1 MAVDKNKVIAEA
13 TKLVQKGQLDKAI
26 KAYEKILTEDGKDVR
41 VLLKVGELQ
50 QKKGDNAAAA
60 AVFSRAAD
68 AYSDQGFFLKSVAV
82 YKQML
87 KLAPDDVRVNE
98 RLAGLYQQLGIL
110 SDAMGQLQLIASAA
124 EKAGDEPK
132 LLDVLRRMVD
142 LEPDNVGSAVKL
154 GELYAKQSQTKL
166 ALEHLRRAAEQ
177 LKRNNRADEYVKVAE
192 RVAFLAPEDVALTR
206 ELANIYLAKGDTK
219 RALGKLQ
226 LCFKSDPKDLETLT
240 LLAHAFKDLGQV
252 SKTVSV
258 YKELAHLCAEKGRAD
273 DARANWRRV
282 LELAPEDADA
292 IQGVERARQAPAA
305 AAPATAVR
313 APAAARIPAAGPP
326 PGAKQTPAPPRTASP
341 PVPAVAAPAR
351 AASAPVAAAAP
362 AKAAGPEAIPK
373 LLTETDVYLKYG
385 LHEKAL
391 EHLKKVFAIDP
402 EHLDAREKAMELR
415 ALRNDAAGAAEEA
428 VKAAR
433 SALAR
438 GLEDRA
444 RALVARL
451 RELSPGHPELAA
463 LGSAAHAAVEEEVL
477 EAEEDLVLE
486 VELPT
491 SEEADDIALTAAGTP
506 IEELIEEDPAE
517 VGSSELDSEPLVFD
531 EPSVIEEPLV
541 IDEPPVFAD
550 EPPVIDEPS
559 LVAERPEPRA
569 GPGPRS
575 IRAPPAAAQGAG
587 PTAAAARPPPPP
599 SNPPAPP
606 VVAPPPPPVTVAR
619 PGPGPGL
626 GLGPGP
632 GPGPGPA
639 PRSPA
644 QPRLAVAA
652 PPAAARD
659 AGPPAVAAPPPPS
672 RPPPPVVAA
681 PPPVVATTPGP
692 RPGPRPVVP
701 APPVTAAVA
710 QPPPPP
716 PPAEQEGEDEEDL
729 GDELEE
735 AEFLIQQ
742 GLFDEAGEAIR
753 NLLAFYPDHAKLRA
767 KLADLQRQAAPPT
780 TSDSTAPCV
789 NDVPE
794 EVAEPEVPA
803 PAPPGDDSFDIGREL
818 AEELDASPSSPA
830 ADEFQYSVEDVFSQF
845 KRGVAETVK
854 AEDSETH
861 YDLGIAYK
869 EMGLLDDA
877 LHEFEVAMSG
887 KSRKKEVDCL
897 TMMGLCHMEKSD
909 AAGAV
914 QVYQRALRSDYL
926 TPEAGRAVH
935 YEIAGAYV
943 KTGDTEAALYYLNKV
958 LKADAGYREVKS
970 MTAQLGGGPGRAPAG
985 VEAPRPPRDE
995 PEAGAPRNSPKKN
1008 IGYL

>member
-26 KAYEKILTEDGKDVR
+26 KAYEKILIEDGKDVR

-60 AVFSRAAD
+60 AAFSRAAD

-87 KLAPDDVRVNE
+87 KLVPDDVRVNE

-132 LLDVLRRMVD
+132 LLDVLRRMAE

-240 LLAHAFKDLGQV
+240 LLAQAFKDLGQV

-305 AAPATAVR
+305 AAPATI
-313 APAAARIPAAGPP
+313 ARTPAAGPP
-326 PGAKQTPAPPRTASP
+326 PGARQPPAPPRPASP

-362 AKAAGPEAIPK
+362 AKVAGPEAIPK
-373 LLTETDVYLKYG
+373 LLTETDVYVKYG

-402 EHLDAREKAMELR
+402 DHLDAREKAMELR

-451 RELSPGHPELAA
+451 RELSPRHPELAA
-463 LGSAAHAAVEEEVL
+463 LGRAAHAAVEEEVL

-491 SEEADDIALTAAGTP
+491 SEEADDIALTAAGAP
-506 IEELIEEDPAE
+506 IEELVEDDPTE

-531 EPSVIEEPLV
+531 EPPVFADEPQVIDEPPVIADEPLV
-541 IDEPPVFAD
+541 FDEPPVFAD
-550 EPPVIDEPS
+550 EPP
-559 LVAERPEPRA
+559 LVAERPKAGA
-569 GPGPRS
+569 GPVV
-575 IRAPPAAAQGAG
+575 RAPPAAAQGAG

-599 SNPPAPP
+599 SNRPAPP
-606 VVAPPPPPVTVAR
+606 VVAPPPPPVTAAR
-619 PGPGPGL
+619 P

-632 GPGPGPA
+632 G

-659 AGPPAVAAPPPPS
+659 AGPPAVAAPPSPPS
-672 RPPPPVVAA
+672 RPPPPVVA
-681 PPPVVATTPGP
+681 PPPPAIAATPGPGPGP
-692 RPGPRPVVP
+692 RPGPRPVFP

-716 PPAEQEGEDEEDL
+716 PPVEEEREDEEDL

-742 GLFDEAGEAIR
+742 GLLDEAGEAIR

-767 KLADLQRQAAPPT
+767 KLADLERQAAPPPT
-780 TSDSTAPCV
+780 PDSTAPCV
-789 NDVPE
+789 NDVSE
-794 EVAEPEVPA
+794 EIPEPEVPA
-803 PAPPGDDSFDIGREL
+803 PPGDDGFDIGREL

-869 EMGLLDDA
+869 EMGLIDDA

-897 TMMGLCHMEKSD
+897 TMMGLCHMEKGD

-914 QVYQRALRSDYL
+914 QAYQRALRSDYL

-943 KTGDTEAALYYLNKV
+943 KTGDTEAALYYFNKV
-958 LKADAGYREVKS
+958 LKADAGYRDVKS
-970 MTAQLGGGPGRAPAG
+970 MTARLGGGPGRAPAG
-985 VEAPRPPRDE
+985 VEAPRSPRDE

>member
-26 KAYEKILTEDGKDVR
+26 KTYEKILAEDGKDVR

-60 AVFSRAAD
+60 EAFSRAAD

-110 SDAMGQLQLIASAA
+110 SDAMGQMQLIASAA

-132 LLDVLRRMVD
+132 LLDVLRRMVE

-177 LKRNNRADEYVKVAE
+177 LRRNNRADEYVKVAE
-192 RVAFLAPEDVALTR
+192 RIAFLAPEDVPLTR

-226 LCFKSDPKDLETLT
+226 LCFKADPKDLETLT
-240 LLAHAFKDLGQV
+240 LLAQAFKDLGQV

-258 YKELAHLCAEKGRAD
+258 YKELAHLYLDKGRAD
-273 DARANWRRV
+273 DARATWRRV

-292 IQGVERARQAPAA
+292 VQAVERVRQAPAA
-305 AAPATAVR
+305 AAPATA
-313 APAAARIPAAGPP
+313 ARTLAVGPP
-326 PGAKQTPAPPRTASP
+326 PGARQAAVPPRAASP
-341 PVPAVAAPAR
+341 PLPAVAAPVR
-351 AASAPVAAAAP
+351 AAPAPVAAAAP

-402 EHLDAREKAMELR
+402 DHLDAREKALELR

-444 RALVARL
+444 RALLVRL
-451 RELSPGHPELAA
+451 RELAPGHPELAA
-463 LGSAAHAAVEEEVL
+463 LGRAAHAAVEEEVID
-477 EAEEDLVLE
+477 AEEEVVLE
-486 VELPT
+486 VELPA

-506 IEELIEEDPAE
+506 IEELVEEDPAE
-517 VGSSELDSEPLVFD
+517 VGSFELDPEPLVFD
-531 EPSVIEEPLV
+531 EPPVIEEPLV
-541 IDEPPVFAD
+541 SED
-550 EPPVIDEPS
+550 PPVIEEPP
-559 LVAERPEPRA
+559 LV
-569 GPGPRS
+569 
-575 IRAPPAAAQGAG
+575 
-587 PTAAAARPPPPP
+587 AARPSPPP
-599 SNPPAPP
+599 SDRPAAPVVAPP
-606 VVAPPPPPVTVAR
+606 PAPPPPPVTVAR
-619 PGPGPGL
+619 PGPGP
-626 GLGPGP
+626 
-632 GPGPGPA
+632 
-639 PRSPA
+639 RSPA
-644 QPRLAVAA
+644 QPRLAIAA
-652 PPAAARD
+652 PPASARD
-659 AGPPAVAAPPPPS
+659 AGK
-672 RPPPPVVAA
+672 PVVAA
-681 PPPVVATTPGP
+681 PPPPPPTRPIPPVVAPPPPAVATTPGPGP

-701 APPVTAAVA
+701 APPAAA
-710 QPPPPP
+710 AAARPPPPP
-716 PPAEQEGEDEEDL
+716 PLVEVEGEDEEDL

-735 AEFLIQQ
+735 VEFLMQQ
-742 GLFDEAGEAIR
+742 GLFDEAGEAIQ
-753 NLLAFYPDHAKLRA
+753 NLLGFYPDHAKLRA
-767 KLADLQRQAAPPT
+767 KLADLERQAAPSP
-780 TSDSTAPCV
+780 TSDSTAPGIDEV
-789 NDVPE
+789 SAPE
-794 EVAEPEVPA
+794 APA
-803 PAPPGDDSFDIGREL
+803 PAGDDGFDIGREL
-818 AEELDASPSSPA
+818 AEELGTSPAAPA
-830 ADEFQYSVEDVFSQF
+830 ADEFQYSVEDVFNQF

-877 LHEFEVAMSG
+877 LNEFEVAMSG

-897 TMMGLCHMEKSD
+897 TMMGLCHMEKGD

-914 QVYQRALRSDYL
+914 QAYQRALRSDFL

-935 YEIAGAYV
+935 YEIAGAYE
-943 KTGDTEAALYYLNKV
+943 KTGDSEAALYYLHKV
-958 LKADAGYREVKS
+958 LKADAGYREAKS
-970 MTAQLGGGPGRAPAG
+970 MMARLGGGPGRPPAG
-985 VEAPRPPRDE
+985 VEAPRPPKDE
-995 PEAGAPRNSPKKN
+995 APEAVAPRNSPKKN